1 MYSSSRTNISL
12 WHTNL
17 ALLTS
22 INLNPIATQTSAGFG
37 CRFVRPLQTL
47 FPRSPLHVS
56 KTASGAGRRSET
68 PSRSSNMDNPPNTP
82 IHTIVRAQIVFLLST
97 LTDEN
102 FERNQMEIRSVCAGF
117 VSRSYRPL
125 INRRLQ
131 LSEQHGIETYLHFI
145 RRLILQSQ
153 PRLAPAAPP
162 AAFDASTNLTFRLL
176 VQETQR
182 LARDP
187 FLADRFRDGID
198 KGEGDTFR
206 SFDLSRFMDRV
217 GLRPLEKLVLS
228 APFMSTSLGRKELA
242 NQASTII
249 RHDFDNAVLALCHN
263 PSFDHADLSP
273 AQVSKLM
280 CNLLSDPA
288 IDSPVLD
295 ATQRQALIVAA
306 QTKYGNETVAP
317 ILQRVLPSLR

>member
-1 MYSSSRTNISL
+1 
-12 WHTNL
+12 
-17 ALLTS
+17 
-22 INLNPIATQTSAGFG
+22 
-37 CRFVRPLQTL
+37 
-47 FPRSPLHVS
+47 
-56 KTASGAGRRSET
+56 
-68 PSRSSNMDNPPNTP
+68 MDNPPNTN
-82 IHTIVRAQIVFLLST
+82 IHTIVKAQIVFLLST

-102 FERNQMEIRSVCAGF
+102 FERNQVEIRSVCARFTCSLGCF
-117 VSRSYRPL
+117 L
-125 INRRLQ
+125 INRPRQ

-153 PRLAPAAPP
+153 LRLAPVAPS
-162 AAFDASTNLTFRLL
+162 AAFDASINLTFRLL

-206 SFDLSRFMDRV
+206 SFDLARFMDRV
-217 GLRPLEKLVLS
+217 GLRPLEKFVLA
-228 APFMSTSLGRKELA
+228 APFMSTSLSRKELA
-242 NQASTII
+242 NQASSII

-280 CNLLSDPA
+280 ANLLSDPP

-295 ATQRQALIVAA
+295 ATQRQALIVSA